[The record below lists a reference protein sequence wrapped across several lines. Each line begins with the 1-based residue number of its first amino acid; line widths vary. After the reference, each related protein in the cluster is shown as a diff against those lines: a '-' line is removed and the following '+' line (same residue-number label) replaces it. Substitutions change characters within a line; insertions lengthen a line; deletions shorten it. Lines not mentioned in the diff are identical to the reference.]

1 MILLITPSSKAQ
13 ECVHAL
19 QEAAGEPAHVAGSFR
34 QAAILLRAQ
43 EYAALVLDQ
52 NLLDAEPDESEVML
66 EHAATAIPVYVNF
79 AISSTQRVVRE
90 LRAALQ
96 RRKREVASARN
107 SAEQNLRN
115 ELKGNVTAMLLSCEI
130 ALETGELP
138 PSAQAKMRAAYEQ
151 ALDIKG
157 KLGIPG

>member
-19 QEAAGEPAHVAGSFR
+19 QEATGEPAHVAASFR

-115 ELKGNVTAMLLSCEI
+115 ELKGNVTAMLLSCEM
-130 ALETGELP
+130 ALEVGELP

-157 KLGIPG
+157 KLGIAG

>member
-19 QEAAGEPAHVAGSFR
+19 QEATGEPAHVAGSFR

-115 ELKGNVTAMLLSCEI
+115 ELKGNVTAMLLSCEM
-130 ALETGELP
+130 ALEAGELS

-157 KLGIPG
+157 KLGIAG